1 MRTILVVL
9 YVFLFLLLGLPV
21 LGIEWIISKF
31 NKHARYI
38 SQLRIVQW
46 GFRCVSFLSGIKLT
60 VKGEENVP
68 TDQPVLYIGNHRS
81 FFDIVV
87 TLCQMSRSD
96 RLHFKGRCKQ
106 SSHSWFV
113 DASTLLPVFRP

>member
-31 NKHARYI
+31 NKQAADI

-81 FFDIVV
+81 FL
-87 TLCQMSRSD
+87 TLWKPMPD
-96 RLHFKGRCKQ
+96 
-106 SSHSWFV
+106 V
-113 DASTLLPVFRP
+113 PV

>member
-31 NKHARYI
+31 NKQAAEM
-38 SQLRIVQW
+38 SQLRFVQW

-60 VKGEENVP
+60 VKGEEKCTNGP
-68 TDQPVLYIGNHRS
+68 AGSLHRQS
-81 FFDIVV
+81 PKFF
-87 TLCQMSRSD
+87 
-96 RLHFKGRCKQ
+96 
-106 SSHSWFV
+106 
-113 DASTLLPVFRP
+113 

>member
-31 NKHARYI
+31 NKHAADI

-46 GFRCVSFLSGIKLT
+46 GFRCVSFLSGIRLT
-60 VKGEENVP
+60 VKAKRMYRP
-68 TDQPVLYIGNHRS
+68 TRR
-81 FFDIVV
+81 FF
-87 TLCQMSRSD
+87 TLAITEA
-96 RLHFKGRCKQ
+96 F
-106 SSHSWFV
+106 
-113 DASTLLPVFRP
+113 